1 MGPAERVGQPIAM
14 AWRPRVRVRWSVLVI
29 AICLL
34 PIFGQCPTFAAA
46 AAQPMIHPHPAA
58 ASGAATRGVPT
69 LYRDSIV
76 VAASPEAVWRVL
88 TDSLGIRQVEQVGVA
103 GWLFFK
109 IHARVVLRVQERA
122 FSRIE
127 FCTIGGDFD
136 VFEGWWSL
144 LPENGGRA
152 TMLKYQIDVQPSFH
166 YPGFL
171 TKFLVRRGLRTRLL
185 ALQVRASAGGVG
197 KRR

>member
-1 MGPAERVGQPIAM
+1 
-14 AWRPRVRVRWSVLVI
+14 
-29 AICLL
+29 L

-88 TDSLGIRQVEQVGVA
+88 TDYERLPEFIPDLERCRLLQDSLSIRQVEQVGVA